1 MNSRQLQMLARDLR
15 GSSSRPGL
23 NTKHRWTWSPC
34 TVLDVLLM
42 GTADT
47 QTRSKCALNG
57 GAGSS
62 ASPSIFRP
70 ILFLKI
76 LF

>member
-1 MNSRQLQMLARDLR
+1 MNSRQLEALAGDLR
-15 GSSSRPGL
+15 GSSSCPEL
-23 NTKHRWTWSPC
+23 NRKHRWTWSPR
-34 TVLDVLLM
+34 TVSDVLLM

-62 ASPSIFRP
+62 AHQ
-70 ILFLKI
+70 
-76 LF
+76 